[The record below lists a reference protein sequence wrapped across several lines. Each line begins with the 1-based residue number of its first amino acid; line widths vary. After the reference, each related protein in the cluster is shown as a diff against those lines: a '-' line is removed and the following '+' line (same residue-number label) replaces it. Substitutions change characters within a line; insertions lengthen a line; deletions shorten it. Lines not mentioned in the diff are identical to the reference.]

1 MGYVMTNIKDLLKKV
16 KDIDKKK
23 IILKTK
29 IKNLRKKRM
38 KYFNKSLIITKKTIQ
53 KFYNF

>member
-16 KDIDKKK
+16 KEIDNKK

-29 IKNLRKKRM
+29 IKNLRKKRI

>member
-1 MGYVMTNIKDLLKKV
+1 MTNIKDLLKKV
-16 KDIDKKK
+16 KEIDNKK

-29 IKNLRKKRM
+29 IKNLRKKRI